1 MVVVAKLISIL
12 TLKRIAA
19 DHHLTTLILVSDP
32 LHMKRAMLI
41 AQDMGL
47 QVYSSPTPT
56 TRYQSFMAKLQFLI
70 RETYYYQRYLLRR
83 SFYRYQPEAVQG
95 SFSNED

>member
-83 SFYRYQPEAVQG
+83 SFYRYQLEAAQG
-95 SFSNED
+95 RLSDEG